1 MQAEGENVGQAPDTS
16 LARVSGFPHR
26 RAPGAWLQCSWQARG
41 PARHGLPPH
50 HRAPNSTG
58 LAQRLS
64 SSPDIKVPS
73 GCPKRL
79 PAVGMRSVEFYRGA
93 PCVQSSFPLSSQHPG
108 GVHVADSFPKLYHTA
123 LSGPRACAGS
133 RLPLPNDS
141 PKCVSHRH
149 PRHGRRAVTA
159 KSHPLLI
166 WAAF

>member
-79 PAVGMRSVEFYRGA
+79 PAVGMRSVSFIGA
-93 PCVQSSFPLSSQHPG
+93 PPVCSHLSPSAASIREASMLLIPSRSSIIRHSAALG
-108 GVHVADSFPKLYHTA
+108 HVWAQGYHCQMTLPSACHTA
-123 LSGPRACAGS
+123 THAAGDGLSPRS
-133 RLPLPNDS
+133 LT
-141 PKCVSHRH
+141 H
-149 PRHGRRAVTA
+149 
-159 KSHPLLI
+159 
-166 WAAF
+166 F